1 MSNRQRTIKAPV
13 SLTGVGLHTGRKVT
27 VVLKPAPEG
36 AGISFKRVDLDRQP
50 VISLVPK
57 NIYVDN
63 SVVRCTTVGHG
74 AEAIHTVEHLM
85 SVCSGLGLDNLSI
98 ELDGSEMPGM
108 DGSAVNFA
116 QAIQSVGIVEQN
128 RQRSYIRIEK
138 EIRVD
143 GKNAFI
149 SVEPCEEFRL
159 TYTLEYDHP
168 LLRKQV
174 FDVVLTPE
182 TFLREVAPARTFCL
196 ASEAQ
201 SLQAAGLGKGA
212 NFKNTLV
219 VGESGVIEN
228 TLRFENEFARHKTL
242 DVIGDLYLLGRP
254 IKGHVKA
261 YRSGHALNVVLMEKI
276 VQECMNSNGGKKMT
290 PENGSMDIH
299 EIMKCLPHR
308 FPFLLVDRILELKVG
323 ERAVGVKN
331 VTANDNF
338 FTGHFPTRPVMPGV
352 LMVEALAQVSGILL
366 RKTEAHSSHVGL
378 FFSITNAKFRKTVE
392 PGDQLV
398 MEVEV
403 IRDRGK
409 AASTKG
415 VSRVNGEVVCEVE
428 MMFAFLDEKF
438 LTE

>member
-1 MSNRQRTIKAPV
+1 MGSKQRTIKGPV
-13 SLTGVGLHTGRKVT
+13 SLTGIGLHTGRTVT
-27 VVLKPAPEG
+27 VALKPAAEG
-36 AGISFKRVDLDRQP
+36 AGISFKRIDLEGEP

-74 AEAIHTVEHLM
+74 PEAIHTVEHLM
-85 SVCSGLGLDNLSI
+85 SVCCGLGLDNLTI

-108 DGSAVNFA
+108 DGSAVDFVK
-116 QAIQSVGIVEQN
+116 AIQAVGILEQKAE
-128 RQRSYIRIEK
+128 RSYIQIQSLV
-138 EIRVD
+138 RVE

-149 SVEPCEEFRL
+149 SIEPADDFRI

-168 LLRKQV
+168 VLQKQV
-174 FDVVLTPE
+174 FDTVLVPE
-182 TFLREVAPARTFCL
+182 TFAREVAPARTFCL
-196 ASEAQ
+196 ATEAK

-219 VGESGVIEN
+219 VGEHGVIEN
-228 TLRFENEFARHKTL
+228 TLRFDNEFARHKAL

-261 YRSGHALNVVLMEKI
+261 YRSGHALNVALMEKI
-276 VQECMNSNGGKKMT
+276 VQECMNSNEGERMSA
-290 PENGSMDIH
+290 ENGAMDIH
-299 EIMKCLPHR
+299 EVMKCLPHR
-308 FPFLLVDRILELKVG
+308 YPFLLVDRILELKVG
-323 ERAVGVKN
+323 ERAVGIKN
-331 VTANDNF
+331 VTVNDNF

-366 RKTEAHSSHVGL
+366 RKSEAHHSHVGL
-378 FFSITNAKFRKTVE
+378 FFSISNAKFRKTVE

-415 VSRVNGEVVCEVE
+415 VSRVNGEVVCEAE

>member
-1 MSNRQRTIKAPV
+1 
-13 SLTGVGLHTGRKVT
+13 
-27 VVLKPAPEG
+27 
-36 AGISFKRVDLDRQP
+36 
-50 VISLVPK
+50 
-57 NIYVDN
+57 
-63 SVVRCTTVGHG
+63 
-74 AEAIHTVEHLM
+74 
-85 SVCSGLGLDNLSI
+85 
-98 ELDGSEMPGM
+98 MPGM
-108 DGSAVNFA
+108 DGSALNFA
-116 QAIQSVGIVEQN
+116 QAIQSVGIVDQEE
-128 RQRSYIRIEK
+128 QRSYVRIEK
-138 EIRVD
+138 EIRVE

-159 TYTLEYDHP
+159 TYTLAYDHP
-168 LLRKQV
+168 LLRKQI

-182 TFLREVAPARTFCL
+182 TFAREVAPARTFCL

-201 SLQAAGLGKGA
+201 SLQTAGLGKGA

-219 VGESGVIEN
+219 VGENGVIEN
-228 TLRFENEFARHKTL
+228 TLRFENEFARHKAL

-261 YRSGHALNVVLMEKI
+261 YRSGHGLNVLLMEKI
-276 VQECMNSNGGKKMT
+276 VQECMNSNGGKKMES
-290 PENGSMDIH
+290 ENGSMDIH

-403 IRDRGK
+403 VRDRGK

-415 VSRVNGEVVCEVE
+415 VSRVNGEVVCEAE